1 MTMPDLPLQRGLD
14 LTLQGGDVLTPTG
27 LERGGE
33 IAIAAGV
40 IQAPPARAAG
50 RDGGRVIDLSGYL
63 VLPGIID
70 PHGDGFER
78 HLAPRRGAMKQMV
91 EGVVAT
97 EAELAANGMTTAV
110 LAQFYSWEGGL
121 RSPEYAGQVF
131 EAVAQVRADLVT
143 DLLPQLR
150 FETHMLE
157 DYAGLAEKIA
167 KWGLSYI
174 VFNDHLPHERLADG
188 RKPPRLTGQALKA
201 GRNPDKHFEML
212 LQMHQRSAEV
222 PAALEALCAQLRA
235 AGLRIG
241 SHDDQTAAD
250 RATWRTRGAE
260 ISEFPETQ
268 EAAEAA
274 RAGGDHII
282 LGAPNV
288 VRGGSH
294 KGNASAL
301 DLIAMGLCDALASD
315 YHYPSP
321 RRAALMLAR
330 SGLLDLPA
338 AWGLVSSGPARLLG
352 LADRGDFTPGKRADL
367 VILDKQSERVAA
379 TLSGGRVSYMSGE
392 IAARFMA

>member
-1 MTMPDLPLQRGLD
+1 MTMIE
-14 LTLQGGDVLTPTG
+14 LTLQGADVLTPAG
-27 LERGGE
+27 LEL
-33 IAIAAGV
+33 AG
-40 IQAPPARAAG
+40 QLGLAAG
-50 RDGGRVIDLSGYL
+50 RITQETPGRRVDLSGYL

-70 PHGDGFER
+70 AHGDGFER
-78 HLAPRRGAMKQMV
+78 HLAPRRGAMKQME

-97 EAELAANGMTTAV
+97 EAELAANGITTAV
-110 LAQFYSWEGGL
+110 LAQFHSWEGGL
-121 RSPEYAGQVF
+121 RSPDYAAQVF
-131 EAVAQVRADLVT
+131 EAIRKVRADLVT
-143 DLLPQLR
+143 DLVPQLR
-150 FETHMLE
+150 FETHMLD
-157 DYAGLAEKIA
+157 DYDGLADKIA
-167 KWGLSYI
+167 AWQVPYI
-174 VFNDHLPHERLADG
+174 VFNDHLPHDRLAAG
-188 RKPPRLTGQALKA
+188 KKPPRLTGQALKA
-201 GRNPDKHFEML
+201 GRNPEKHLEML
-212 LQMHQRSAEV
+212 LEMHRRSGEV
-222 PAALEALCAQLRA
+222 PDALERLSTQLRA

-241 SHDDQTAAD
+241 SHDDQTAKD
-250 RATWRTRGAE
+250 RATWRARGAR

-330 SGLLDLPA
+330 SGVLDLA
-338 AWGLVSSGPARLLG
+338 GAWALVSSGPASLLG
-352 LADRGDFTPGKRADL
+352 LTDRGDFTPGKRADM
-367 VILDKQSERVAA
+367 VILDKASERVAA

-392 IAARFMA
+392 VAVRFLG